1 MNTELRMNLVD
12 LFREAGQAHHAAFA
26 ATDGDDP
33 DWSIWYADYLQRPF
47 AEQLDMKFHKSQLI
61 YCLMNADFEHQA
73 RSPESDWSEFYAD
86 QLMERCA
93 PSETPEQDKLILYYL
108 STCPFCSMVLA
119 NIERL
124 GVEVELREIFED
136 SQYRDELVEAR
147 GRATVPVLR
156 INSPDGSE
164 RWMPES
170 RDIVRYLE
178 RTVASDRKSA

>member
-1 MNTELRMNLVD
+1 MNTELRTGLVD

-26 ATDGDDP
+26 ATDGNDP
-33 DWSIWYADYLQRPF
+33 EWPIWYADYLQQPF
-47 AEQLDMKFHKSQLI
+47 AEQLDMKFYKSQLI

-86 QLMERCA
+86 QLLERCA
-93 PSETPEQDKLILYYL
+93 PSETPEQDQLILYHAN
-108 STCPFCSMVLA
+108 SCPFCRMVRA

-124 GVEVELREIFED
+124 GIDVELREIFED
-136 SQYRDELVEAR
+136 EQYRDELIEAR

-156 INSPDGSE
+156 INSPNGDE

-170 RDIVRYLE
+170 RDIVAYLE
-178 RTVASDRKSA
+178 KTLVSD